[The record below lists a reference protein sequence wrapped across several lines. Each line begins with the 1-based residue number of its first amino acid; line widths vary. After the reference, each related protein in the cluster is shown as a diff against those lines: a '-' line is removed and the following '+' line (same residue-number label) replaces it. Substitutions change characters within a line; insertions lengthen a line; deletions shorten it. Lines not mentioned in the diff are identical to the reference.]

1 LNEIQIPWNKK
12 MYAIGAEDVEENVL
26 LTSIIYE

>member
-1 LNEIQIPWNKK
+1 MMDWIQIPWNKND
-12 MYAIGAEDVEENVL
+12 AIGAQDVEENVL